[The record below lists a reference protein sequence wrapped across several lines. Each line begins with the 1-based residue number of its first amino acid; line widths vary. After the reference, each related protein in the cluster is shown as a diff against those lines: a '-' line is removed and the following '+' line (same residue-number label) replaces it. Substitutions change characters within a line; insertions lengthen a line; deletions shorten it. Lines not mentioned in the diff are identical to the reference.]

1 MMKRIVFVALMLVVA
16 VAGYGQ
22 EVIRYPYI
30 CYMEWPMAMPMDS
43 GYHRQPRFP
52 GDNGERFTWCAFG
65 AAPINAKVTRAR
77 EFYVDKP
84 TTIYGIAMTLW
95 GQDTAQRDFNVM
107 LFTRK
112 GSDGANLVRKMRW
125 RDSLPVRYIEFE
137 ASQCGMDNDLHYRD
151 TATAYEFYFD
161 TPFVATDTFLVGY
174 HTLGVD
180 GQQHQSYQY
189 FDDDSVGYVYRV
201 YVQTTCD
208 NGFPHPYWYSV
219 WNRGGNYILSL
230 LAGPNQHGDW
240 AGMLPIIQAP
250 CNLDSLTCA
259 AVPDMG
265 VVPLD
270 SSRVEFSWPFEPEQ
284 QDYQISVGL
293 AGTPPDSGR
302 MYDVGASPFVLTDEW
317 DTTATYVAY
326 IRARCHH
333 VCHPYDT
340 LVWSEWSVPV
350 HFFGYSDPIGITS
363 PDGEKGLFS
372 IVPNPAKDRVRVQS
386 DSGLKGGEV
395 YDAQGRQML
404 SLTAQGNELELDIS
418 QWVAGSYV
426 VRAHTWQGTASR
438 RLVVE

>member
-1 MMKRIVFVALMLVVA
+1 
-16 VAGYGQ
+16 
-22 EVIRYPYI
+22 
-30 CYMEWPMAMPMDS
+30 
-43 GYHRQPRFP
+43 
-52 GDNGERFTWCAFG
+52 
-65 AAPINAKVTRAR
+65 
-77 EFYVDKP
+77 
-84 TTIYGIAMTLW
+84 
-95 GQDTAQRDFNVM
+95 
-107 LFTRK
+107 
-112 GSDGANLVRKMRW
+112 
-125 RDSLPVRYIEFE
+125 
-137 ASQCGMDNDLHYRD
+137 
-151 TATAYEFYFD
+151 
-161 TPFVATDTFLVGY
+161 
-174 HTLGVD
+174 
-180 GQQHQSYQY
+180 
-189 FDDDSVGYVYRV
+189 
-201 YVQTTCD
+201 
-208 NGFPHPYWYSV
+208 
-219 WNRGGNYILSL
+219 
-230 LAGPNQHGDW
+230 
-240 AGMLPIIQAP
+240 MLPIIQAP

-386 DSGLKGGEV
+386 DSGLKGVEV
-395 YDAQGRQML
+395 YDAQGRMVL
-404 SLTAQGNELELDIS
+404 SQTAKGNETELDIS
-418 QWVAGSYV
+418 HWVEGSYV
-426 VRAHTWQGTASR
+426 VVAHTDRGTASK
-438 RLVVE
+438 RLVVGE